1 MIKYFQEGGAMDA
14 KQQMQQMFM
23 SYLSQKYNTD
33 DINTLIQK
41 LQSTPGEQGE
51 TKLEDEMIEFKQ
63 VLQQQQGEP
72 QMAKDGTKLN
82 YLKQLRGQCPEGT
95 ELKYF
100 KEGGTICSKCVKAQD
115 GIKTKKPQ
123 KQYFK
128 KETVNFNDTVHTADG
143 KAKSLTDYYGKRI
156 DRRFPAYST
165 KDYQADLKGKNGVA
179 GRKRA
184 EKQDLITAE
193 KCGGK
198 ARMEKCGGKTK
209 MEKCGGKAKIT
220 AEKCGGK
227 TKMEKGKKLSK
238 KCKLGGILYFT

>member
-1 MIKYFQEGGAMDA
+1 MIKYFQEGGAIDA
-14 KQQMQQMFM
+14 KQQMQQIFM

-33 DINTLIQK
+33 DLNTLIQK

-143 KAKSLTDYYGKRI
+143 KAKSLTDYNGKRI

-165 KDYQADLKGKNGVA
+165 KDYQADLRGKNGVA
-179 GRKRA
+179 GKKRA
-184 EKQDLITAE
+184 EKQDLITA
-193 KCGGK
+193 
-198 ARMEKCGGKTK
+198 EKCGGKTK

-227 TKMEKGKKLSK
+227 AKMAKGKKLSK

>member
-14 KQQMQQMFM
+14 KQQMQQIFM

-51 TKLEDEMIEFKQ
+51 TKLEDEIIEFKQ

-100 KEGGTICSKCVKAQD
+100 KEGGTICSKCVKAQS

-143 KAKSLTDYYGKRI
+143 KAKSLTDYNGKRL

-165 KDYQADLKGKNGVA
+165 KDYQADLKGKNGIS
-179 GRKRA
+179 GKKRA

-198 ARMEKCGGKTK
+198 ARMEKCGGK
-209 MEKCGGKAKIT
+209 A
-220 AEKCGGK
+220 
-227 TKMEKGKKLSK
+227 KMEKGKKLSK
-238 KCKLGGILYFT
+238 RCKLGGILYFT

>member
-1 MIKYFQEGGAMDA
+1 MIKYFQEGGAMDV

-63 VLQQQQGEP
+63 VLQQQQEEP

-100 KEGGTICSKCVKAQD
+100 KEGGTICSKCVKAQN

-143 KAKSLTDYYGKRI
+143 KAKSLTDYNGKRI

-165 KDYQADLKGKNGVA
+165 KDYQADLKGKNGAA
-179 GRKRA
+179 GKKRA

-198 ARMEKCGGKTK
+198 TKIEKCGGKT
-209 MEKCGGKAKIT
+209 KIT

-227 TKMEKGKKLSK
+227 AKMEKGKKLSK
-238 KCKLGGILYFT
+238 RCKLGGILYFK

>member
-14 KQQMQQMFM
+14 KQQMQQIFM

-51 TKLEDEMIEFKQ
+51 TKLEDEIIEFKQ

-100 KEGGTICSKCVKAQD
+100 KEGGTICSKCVKAQS

-143 KAKSLTDYYGKRI
+143 KAKSLTDYNGKRL

-165 KDYQADLKGKNGVA
+165 KDYQADLKGKNGIS
-179 GRKRA
+179 GKKRA

-198 ARMEKCGGKTK
+198 A
-209 MEKCGGKAKIT
+209 KIT

-227 TKMEKGKKLSK
+227 AKIEKGKKLSK
-238 KCKLGGILYFT
+238 RCKLGGILYFT

>member
-63 VLQQQQGEP
+63 VLQQGEP

-100 KEGGTICSKCVKAQD
+100 KEGGTICSKCVKAQN

-123 KQYFK
+123 KQYF
-128 KETVNFNDTVHTADG
+128 TVNSNDTVHTADG
-143 KAKSLTDYYGKRI
+143 KPKSLTDYNGKRL

-165 KDYQADLKGKNGVA
+165 KDYQADLKGKNGTS
-179 GRKRA
+179 GKKRA

-198 ARMEKCGGKTK
+198 AK

-227 TKMEKGKKLSK
+227 AKMEKGKKLSK
-238 KCKLGGILYFT
+238 RCKLGGILYFK

>member
-14 KQQMQQMFM
+14 KQQMQQIFM

-100 KEGGTICSKCVKAQD
+100 KEGGTICSKCVKAQN
-115 GIKTKKPQ
+115 GIKAKKPQ

-143 KAKSLTDYYGKRI
+143 KAKSLTDYNGKRL

-165 KDYQADLKGKNGVA
+165 KDYQADLKGKNGVF

-198 ARMEKCGGKTK
+198 TK
-209 MEKCGGKAKIT
+209 MEKCGGKAK
-220 AEKCGGK
+220 
-227 TKMEKGKKLSK
+227 MERGKKLSK

>member
-1 MIKYFQEGGAMDA
+1 
-14 KQQMQQMFM
+14 M

-51 TKLEDEMIEFKQ
+51 TKLEDEIIEFKQ

-100 KEGGTICSKCVKAQD
+100 KEGGTICSKCVKAQS

-143 KAKSLTDYYGKRI
+143 KAKSLTDYNGKRL

-165 KDYQADLKGKNGVA
+165 KDYQADLKGKNGIS
-179 GRKRA
+179 GKKRA

-198 ARMEKCGGKTK
+198 AR

-238 KCKLGGILYFT
+238 RCKLGGILYFT

>member
-14 KQQMQQMFM
+14 KQQMQQIFM

-51 TKLEDEMIEFKQ
+51 TKLEDEIIEFKQ

-100 KEGGTICSKCVKAQD
+100 KEGGTICSKCVKAQS

-143 KAKSLTDYYGKRI
+143 KAKSLTDYNGKRL

-165 KDYQADLKGKNGVA
+165 KDYQADLKGKNGIS
-179 GRKRA
+179 GKKRA

-198 ARMEKCGGKTK
+198 ARMEKCGGK
-209 MEKCGGKAKIT
+209 AKI
-220 AEKCGGK
+220 
-227 TKMEKGKKLSK
+227 EKGKKLSK
-238 KCKLGGILYFT
+238 RCKLGGILYFT

>member
-14 KQQMQQMFM
+14 KQQMQQIFM

-51 TKLEDEMIEFKQ
+51 TKLEDEIIEFKQ

-100 KEGGTICSKCVKAQD
+100 KEGGTICSKCVKAQN

-143 KAKSLTDYYGKRI
+143 KAKSLTDYNGKRL

-165 KDYQADLKGKNGVA
+165 KDYQADLKGKNGIS
-179 GRKRA
+179 GKKRA

-198 ARMEKCGGKTK
+198 DR

-227 TKMEKGKKLSK
+227 AKIEKGKKLSK
-238 KCKLGGILYFT
+238 RCKLGGILYFT

>member
-100 KEGGTICSKCVKAQD
+100 KEGGTICSKCVKAQN

-128 KETVNFNDTVHTADG
+128 KETINPNDTVHTADG
-143 KAKSLTDYYGKRI
+143 KPKSLTDYNGKRI

-198 ARMEKCGGKTK
+198 A
-209 MEKCGGKAKIT
+209 KIT

-227 TKMEKGKKLSK
+227 TKIEKCGGKAKMEKGKKLSK
-238 KCKLGGILYFT
+238 RCKLGGILYFT

>member
-100 KEGGTICSKCVKAQD
+100 KEGGTICSKCVKAQN

-143 KAKSLTDYYGKRI
+143 KAKSLTDYNGKRL

-165 KDYQADLKGKNGVA
+165 KDYQADLKGKNGA
-179 GRKRA
+179 SGKKRA

-198 ARMEKCGGKTK
+198 A
-209 MEKCGGKAKIT
+209 KI
-220 AEKCGGK
+220 
-227 TKMEKGKKLSK
+227 EKGKKLSK
-238 KCKLGGILYFT
+238 RCKLGGILYFR

>member
-1 MIKYFQEGGAMDA
+1 MIKYFQEGGAIDA
-14 KQQMQQMFM
+14 KQQMQQIFM

-63 VLQQQQGEP
+63 VLQQGEP
-72 QMAKDGTKLN
+72 QMAKDGAKLN

-100 KEGGTICSKCVKAQD
+100 KEGGTICSKCVKAQN

-128 KETVNFNDTVHTADG
+128 KELVNPNDTVHTADG
-143 KAKSLTDYYGKRI
+143 KPKSLTDYYGKRL

-165 KDYQADLKGKNGVA
+165 KDYQADLKGKNGA
-179 GRKRA
+179 SGKKRA
-184 EKQDLITAE
+184 EKQDLITA
-193 KCGGK
+193 
-198 ARMEKCGGKTK
+198 
-209 MEKCGGKAKIT
+209 EKCGGKAKIT

-227 TKMEKGKKLSK
+227 TKMEKCGGKAKMEKGKKLSK
-238 KCKLGGILYFT
+238 RCKLGGILYFT

>member
-100 KEGGTICSKCVKAQD
+100 KEGGTICSKCVKAQN

-128 KETVNFNDTVHTADG
+128 KETVNSNDTVHTADG
-143 KAKSLTDYYGKRI
+143 KPKSLTDYNGKRL

-165 KDYQADLKGKNGVA
+165 KDYQADLKGKNGVS
-179 GRKRA
+179 GKKRA

-198 ARMEKCGGKTK
+198 A
-209 MEKCGGKAKIT
+209 
-220 AEKCGGK
+220 
-227 TKMEKGKKLSK
+227 KMEKGKKLSK
-238 KCKLGGILYFT
+238 RCKLGGILYFK

>member
-1 MIKYFQEGGAMDA
+1 MIKYFQEGGAMDT

-100 KEGGTICSKCVKAQD
+100 KEGGTICSKCVKAQN

-179 GRKRA
+179 GKKRA

-198 ARMEKCGGKTK
+198 TK
-209 MEKCGGKAKIT
+209 IEKCGGKAKIT

-227 TKMEKGKKLSK
+227 AKMAKGKKLSK
-238 KCKLGGILYFT
+238 KCKLGGILYFK

>member
-14 KQQMQQMFM
+14 KQQMQQIFM

-33 DINTLIQK
+33 DINILIQK

-51 TKLEDEMIEFKQ
+51 TKLEDEIIEFKQ

-100 KEGGTICSKCVKAQD
+100 KEGGTICSKCVKAQS

-143 KAKSLTDYYGKRI
+143 KAKSLTDYNGKRL

-165 KDYQADLKGKNGVA
+165 KDYQADLKGKNGIS
-179 GRKRA
+179 GKKRA

-198 ARMEKCGGKTK
+198 ARMEKCGGK
-209 MEKCGGKAKIT
+209 AKIT

-227 TKMEKGKKLSK
+227 AKIEKGKKLSK
-238 KCKLGGILYFT
+238 RCKLGGILYFT

>member
-14 KQQMQQMFM
+14 KQQMQQIFM

-51 TKLEDEMIEFKQ
+51 TKLEDEIIEFKQ

-100 KEGGTICSKCVKAQD
+100 KEGGTICSKCVKAQN

-143 KAKSLTDYYGKRI
+143 KAKSLTDYNGKRL

-165 KDYQADLKGKNGVA
+165 KDYQADLKGKNGIS
-179 GRKRA
+179 GKKRA

-198 ARMEKCGGKTK
+198 AR

-238 KCKLGGILYFT
+238 RCKLGGILYFT

>member
-14 KQQMQQMFM
+14 KQQMQQIFM

-51 TKLEDEMIEFKQ
+51 TKLEDEIIEFKQ

-100 KEGGTICSKCVKAQD
+100 KEGGTICSKCVKAQS

-143 KAKSLTDYYGKRI
+143 KAKSLTDYNGKRL

-165 KDYQADLKGKNGVA
+165 KDYQADLKGKNGIS
-179 GRKRA
+179 GKKRA

-198 ARMEKCGGKTK
+198 A
-209 MEKCGGKAKIT
+209 KI
-220 AEKCGGK
+220 
-227 TKMEKGKKLSK
+227 EKGKKLSK
-238 KCKLGGILYFT
+238 RCKLGGILYFT

>member
-14 KQQMQQMFM
+14 KQQMQQIFM

-51 TKLEDEMIEFKQ
+51 TKLEDEIIEFKQ

-100 KEGGTICSKCVKAQD
+100 KEGGTICSKCVKAQS

-143 KAKSLTDYYGKRI
+143 KAKSLTDYNGKRL

-165 KDYQADLKGKNGVA
+165 KDYQADLKGKNGIS
-179 GRKRA
+179 GKKRA

-198 ARMEKCGGKTK
+198 AR

-238 KCKLGGILYFT
+238 RCKLGGILYFT

>member
-14 KQQMQQMFM
+14 KQQMQQIFM

-51 TKLEDEMIEFKQ
+51 TKLEDEIIEFKQ

-100 KEGGTICSKCVKAQD
+100 KEGGTICSKCVKAQS

-143 KAKSLTDYYGKRI
+143 KAKSLTDYNGKRL

-165 KDYQADLKGKNGVA
+165 KDYQADLKGKNGIS
-179 GRKRA
+179 GKKRA

-198 ARMEKCGGKTK
+198 ARMEKCGGK
-209 MEKCGGKAKIT
+209 AKIT

-227 TKMEKGKKLSK
+227 AKIEKGKKLSK
-238 KCKLGGILYFT
+238 RCKLGGILYFT

>member
-63 VLQQQQGEP
+63 VLQQGEP
-72 QMAKDGTKLN
+72 QMAKDGAKLN

-100 KEGGTICSKCVKAQD
+100 KEGGTICSKCVKAQN

-128 KETVNFNDTVHTADG
+128 KELVNPNDTVHTADG
-143 KAKSLTDYYGKRI
+143 KPKSLTDYYGKRL

-165 KDYQADLKGKNGVA
+165 KDYQADLKGKNGA
-179 GRKRA
+179 SGKKRA

-198 ARMEKCGGKTK
+198 A
-209 MEKCGGKAKIT
+209 KIT

-227 TKMEKGKKLSK
+227 TKTDKCGGKAKMEKGKKLSK

>member
-1 MIKYFQEGGAMDA
+1 MIKYFQEGGAMDV
-14 KQQMQQMFM
+14 KQQMQQIFM

-51 TKLEDEMIEFKQ
+51 TKLEDEIIEFKQ

-100 KEGGTICSKCVKAQD
+100 KEGGTICSKCVKAQS

-143 KAKSLTDYYGKRI
+143 KAKSLTDYNGKRL

-165 KDYQADLKGKNGVA
+165 KDYQADLKGKNGIS
-179 GRKRA
+179 GKKRA

-198 ARMEKCGGKTK
+198 ARMEKCGGK
-209 MEKCGGKAKIT
+209 AKIT

-227 TKMEKGKKLSK
+227 AKIEKGKKLSK
-238 KCKLGGILYFT
+238 RCKLGGILYFT

>member
-14 KQQMQQMFM
+14 KQQMQQIFM

-51 TKLEDEMIEFKQ
+51 TKLEDEIIEFKQ

-100 KEGGTICSKCVKAQD
+100 KEGGTICSKCVKAQN

-143 KAKSLTDYYGKRI
+143 KAKSLTDYNGKRL

-165 KDYQADLKGKNGVA
+165 KDYQADLKGKNGIS
-179 GRKRA
+179 GKKRA

-198 ARMEKCGGKTK
+198 ARMEKCGGK
-209 MEKCGGKAKIT
+209 AKIT

-227 TKMEKGKKLSK
+227 AKIEKGKTLSK
-238 KCKLGGILYFT
+238 RCKLGGILYFT

>member
-14 KQQMQQMFM
+14 KQQIQQIFM

-63 VLQQQQGEP
+63 VLQQGEP

-100 KEGGTICSKCVKAQD
+100 KEGGTICSKCVKAQN

-128 KETVNFNDTVHTADG
+128 KELVNPNDTVHTADG
-143 KAKSLTDYYGKRI
+143 KPKSLTDYYGKRL

-165 KDYQADLKGKNGVA
+165 KDYQADLKGKNGA
-179 GRKRA
+179 SGKKRA

-198 ARMEKCGGKTK
+198 TK
-209 MEKCGGKAKIT
+209 MEKCGGKTKIT

-227 TKMEKGKKLSK
+227 AKMEKGKKLSK
-238 KCKLGGILYFT
+238 RCKLGGILYFK

>member
-14 KQQMQQMFM
+14 KQQMQQIFM

-51 TKLEDEMIEFKQ
+51 TKLEDEIIEFKQ

-100 KEGGTICSKCVKAQD
+100 KEGGTICSKCVKAQN

-143 KAKSLTDYYGKRI
+143 KAKSLTDYNGKRL

-165 KDYQADLKGKNGVA
+165 KDYQADLKGKNGIS
-179 GRKRA
+179 GKKRA

-198 ARMEKCGGKTK
+198 ARMEKCGGK
-209 MEKCGGKAKIT
+209 AKIT

-227 TKMEKGKKLSK
+227 TKIEKGKKLSK
-238 KCKLGGILYFT
+238 RCKLGGILYFT

>member
-14 KQQMQQMFM
+14 KQQMQQIFM

-51 TKLEDEMIEFKQ
+51 TKLEDEIIEFKQ

-100 KEGGTICSKCVKAQD
+100 KEGGTICSKCVKAQS

-143 KAKSLTDYYGKRI
+143 KAKSLTDYNGKRL

-165 KDYQADLKGKNGVA
+165 KDYQADLKGKNGIS
-179 GRKRA
+179 GKKRA

-198 ARMEKCGGKTK
+198 ARMEKCGGK
-209 MEKCGGKAKIT
+209 AKIT

-227 TKMEKGKKLSK
+227 TKIEKGKKLSK
-238 KCKLGGILYFT
+238 RCKLGGILYFT

>member
-51 TKLEDEMIEFKQ
+51 TKLEDEMIEFQQ
-63 VLQQQQGEP
+63 VLQQQKGEP

-100 KEGGTICSKCVKAQD
+100 KEGGTICSKCVKAQN
-115 GIKTKKPQ
+115 GIKAKKPQ

-143 KAKSLTDYYGKRI
+143 KAKSLTDYNGKRL

-165 KDYQADLKGKNGVA
+165 KDYQADLKGKNGVF

-193 KCGGK
+193 KCGGE
-198 ARMEKCGGKTK
+198 AK

-220 AEKCGGK
+220 TEKSGGK
-227 TKMEKGKKLSK
+227 DKMEKGKKINK
-238 KCKLGGILYFT
+238 KCKLGGILYFR